1 MARAVI
7 FLFLIQSFV
16 IKVLTTSYA
25 QPTMQQYLHLTGLP
39 HSGHTITVPASQ
51 TVPSNVATQTRPT
64 TGLPSFSALAL
75 PNLVSSLQQLPS
87 IQQSPPMNPAASLP
101 RPSTPLPQPPAI
113 GQPNLVQKQSPAKVE
128 VKPSSI
134 DSSVLNNLAIALQLL
149 VVSNILN
156 SPPPEVPKPKVKESI
171 SYTEQAQVPYYP
183 PSVMPNSKFVGTS
196 SFAEPNVISTYA
208 PTRNSMALMSPY
220 EALGPSSS
228 YSESLVSPYSSLN
241 SRQDFQSPYSMM
253 GDNDLF
259 SMGDLF

>member
-1 MARAVI
+1 MAREVI
-7 FLFLIQSFV
+7 FLFLIQSLV

-25 QPTMQQYLHLTGLP
+25 QPTLQQYLHLTGLP
-39 HSGHTITVPASQ
+39 HSAHTITIPASQ
-51 TVPSNVATQTRPT
+51 ALPPNLATPTRPS

-87 IQQSPPMNPAASLP
+87 IQSPPLNTAASLP
-101 RPSTPLPQPPAI
+101 RAPSSVPQLPPT
-113 GQPNLVQKQSPAKVE
+113 GQPNLVPKQPTKVD

-156 SPPPEVPKPKVKESI
+156 SPPPELSKPKVKETV
-171 SYTEQAQVPYYP
+171 SYTEQAQIPFYP
-183 PSVMPNSKFVGTS
+183 PSMPNSKFVGTS

-220 EALGPSSS
+220 EALGPSTT
-228 YSESLVSPYSSLN
+228 YSDSVLSPYASIS

-259 SMGDLF
+259 AVGDLF